1 MRVCVHARARL
12 HTLALSH
19 THAHTFPHKNTT
31 ERGLRGYW
39 PLDHRD
45 GVVALD
51 MAVSDCG
58 LEPGG
63 GSLPADEAAS
73 LGSVRD
79 FPPVSEPWVAASIPG
94 GTAGGGAGAC
104 RREGKG
110 AWGQSHAQLVG
121 AGGGT
126 RWVASDVEWRQV
138 AEPDGLLR
146 LPNGNHAEVC
156 VLTTLKRVCCLCVC
170 VCV

>member
-1 MRVCVHARARL
+1 MCGCSCIYDCCCLSLSLSLTHTHTHTHT
-12 HTLALSH
+12 HTLPH
-19 THAHTFPHKNTT
+19 TNTT

-45 GVVALD
+45 GIVALD

-63 GSLPADEAAS
+63 GSLPADEAAT

-156 VLTTLKRVCCLCVC
+156 VLITLK
-170 VCV
+170 